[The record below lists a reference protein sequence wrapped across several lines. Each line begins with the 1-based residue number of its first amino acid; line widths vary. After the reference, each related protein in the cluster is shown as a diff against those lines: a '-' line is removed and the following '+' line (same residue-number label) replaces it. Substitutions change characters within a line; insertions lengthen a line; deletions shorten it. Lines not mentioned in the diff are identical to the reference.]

1 MKVITRRVPAALLA
15 AAIAASGLSVAN
27 AAATK
32 KVRTGNSY
40 DVQFMGN
47 PSTGYIWT
55 YNEPKSDNPGVMQV
69 ESMGYGAP
77 QSKKLGAPAP
87 YLFRLT
93 CLKPGFAQLW
103 FSYVS
108 PSRQISEEHEHWAR
122 CE

>member
-1 MKVITRRVPAALLA
+1 MTQIAMYALLSA
-15 AAIAASGLSVAN
+15 FIALAGASAGE

-32 KVRTGNSY
+32 TIRTGNSY

-69 ESMGYGAP
+69 EPLGYGAP
-77 QSKKLGAPAP
+77 QSRKLGAPAP

-103 FSYVS
+103 FAYLG
-108 PSRQISEEHEHWAR
+108 PTGQMGEEHEHWAR